1 MTAAILLSLAIVLSS
16 PYIGQLRGIVQAA
29 LPGQYRLILA
39 TLVGVALAGAVVI
52 AILRIRDRR
61 LMRYLALAAALG
73 IGAGYARMASTGNVD
88 VDLVEQVHFV
98 EYGLLTYLFY
108 RLWQRRNDVA
118 SVLLPLCAVTLV
130 GIADELFQWLV
141 PTRVGELHDVLINAV
156 AGVCGILFSLG
167 FNPPAALDAPLGWQ
181 TRRLLAAAILAVAIA
196 GVMFVDIV
204 HFGHN
209 VALVQQ
215 PASARQGR
223 ATARPRQSAPVNSG
237 ARDGGQP
244 DLPDAVTFRSH
255 FSADTLQAL
264 AAERVDAWRTQP
276 PVVVPGI
283 AVEDRYLSE
292 GQWHVQHRNEAF
304 GDGETWT
311 AWNENLVL
319 EAFYSPVLD
328 LGHRWSAEQR
338 AQAAAAAGGDPR
350 PYVSEA
356 HPYPIFAVDRWRFRL
371 AAFAIVAA
379 AWLLFVRRVP
389 AIVHEASV

>member
-1 MTAAILLSLAIVLSS
+1 VTAAILVSLAIVLSS
-16 PYIGQLRGIVQAA
+16 PYVGQLRGIVQAA
-29 LPGQYRLILA
+29 LPGQYRLILI
-39 TLVGVALAGAVVI
+39 TLVAVALAGAAVI
-52 AILRIRDRR
+52 AIRRIRDRR
-61 LMRYLALAAALG
+61 LLRYLALAAAVG

-108 RLWQRRNDVA
+108 RVWQRRNDAA

-141 PTRVGELHDVLINAV
+141 PARVGELHDVLINAV

-167 FNPPAALDAPLGWQ
+167 VNPPPALDAPLGWQ
-181 TRRLLAAAILAVAIA
+181 TRRQMAAAILAVAIA
-196 GVMFVDIV
+196 GATFVDLV
-204 HFGHN
+204 HFGRD
-209 VALVQQ
+209 VAVVRQEPD
-215 PASARQGR
+215 PAY
-223 ATARPRQSAPVNSG
+223 
-237 ARDGGQP
+237 
-244 DLPDAVTFRSH
+244 AVTFRSH
-255 FSADTLQAL
+255 FSPDTLQAL
-264 AAERVDAWRTQP
+264 AAERVEAWRTQP
-276 PVVVPGI
+276 PMVIQGI

-311 AWNENLVL
+311 AWNENLIL
-319 EAFYSPVLD
+319 ESFYAPVLD

-338 AQAAAAAGGDPR
+338 AQAAAAAGGDRR

-356 HPYPIFAVDRWRFRL
+356 HPYPIFAIDRWRFRL
-371 AAFAIVAA
+371 TALTIVAA
-379 AWLLFVRRVP
+379 AWLLFLRRAP